1 MNGEIAAV
9 EKNSKKMRRF
19 LFAAATILALSA
31 RAGAVAP
38 SPMTSLQAIHE
49 LSNAEASKSI
59 PVAFQAT
66 VTYFSADLGNLF
78 VQEGQTGIYVWGAGS
93 PRLSP
98 GDRVLV
104 KGVTARSFR
113 PYIYASDVTLLGHG
127 ASPEAQPAT
136 FDDLISARFDSVL
149 VTVRGVLR
157 AANLSA
163 PSGDHA
169 AGSTLR
175 ILTDGGYVDAVV
187 NDDGPAQLENLLDAQ
202 VVITGVAGG
211 VFDGKRQQTG
221 AALHVSSLTDI
232 KVLEPAA
239 KSPWSLVPTAMD
251 EIMHSYHVKDLSSRI
266 RVSGV
271 VTYYEPGAAL
281 VLQNGVES
289 LWISTHSFA
298 PVRIGDEADAIGF
311 PTVNDGFLNLAASEV
326 RDSGT
331 AAPINSQLV
340 ESHELTSSQHVFDL
354 VSIEGR
360 VAITARESSQDEYVL
375 AVDGYEFSAI
385 FRHPQNAGMP
395 SLPPMK
401 EIPVGSRIRVTGIC
415 VPDNTTPFRR
425 NSHFN
430 ILLRSTD
437 DIAVLG
443 EPTWLTVPHLVQIA
457 GLLLLLAVIVGARG
471 WLRERKTR
479 REIGSL
485 AYVEQ
490 RRGRILESINSSEPL
505 AEILERITEL
515 VSVRLN
521 GAPCWCQ
528 IADGAALGNRPEQLD
543 PSSLRTLEY
552 PIAARSGPPLGAIYA
567 AFDARTKP
575 TVIEREALAMSAG
588 LATLAIETSRLYA
601 DLVRRSEVDVLTDVQ
616 NRFAMERTLDAM
628 IHNARQSAGIFAM
641 IFIDLNEFKQVN
653 DLHGHLVGDLY
664 LQEVAQRMKRQLR
677 PGDTL
682 GRVGG
687 DEFAVLV
694 PEVRNRAEVEE
705 IAARLESCF
714 LEPFAGEG
722 FVLRGSASIGVALY
736 PEDATTAASLLRT
749 ADAAMYLA
757 KYSKKG
763 QKPGQS
769 DKELAPKNRR

>member
-1 MNGEIAAV
+1 
-9 EKNSKKMRRF
+9 
-19 LFAAATILALSA
+19 
-31 RAGAVAP
+31 
-38 SPMTSLQAIHE
+38 
-49 LSNAEASKSI
+49 
-59 PVAFQAT
+59 
-66 VTYFSADLGNLF
+66 
-78 VQEGQTGIYVWGAGS
+78 
-93 PRLSP
+93 
-98 GDRVLV
+98 
-104 KGVTARSFR
+104 
-113 PYIYASDVTLLGHG
+113 
-127 ASPEAQPAT
+127 
-136 FDDLISARFDSVL
+136 
-149 VTVRGVLR
+149 
-157 AANLSA
+157 
-163 PSGDHA
+163 
-169 AGSTLR
+169 
-175 ILTDGGYVDAVV
+175 
-187 NDDGPAQLENLLDAQ
+187 
-202 VVITGVAGG
+202 
-211 VFDGKRQQTG
+211 
-221 AALHVSSLTDI
+221 
-232 KVLEPAA
+232 
-239 KSPWSLVPTAMD
+239 
-251 EIMHSYHVKDLSSRI
+251 
-266 RVSGV
+266 
-271 VTYYEPGAAL
+271 
-281 VLQNGVES
+281 
-289 LWISTHSFA
+289 
-298 PVRIGDEADAIGF
+298 
-311 PTVNDGFLNLAASEV
+311 
-326 RDSGT
+326 
-331 AAPINSQLV
+331 
-340 ESHELTSSQHVFDL
+340 
-354 VSIEGR
+354 
-360 VAITARESSQDEYVL
+360 
-375 AVDGYEFSAI
+375 
-385 FRHPQNAGMP
+385 
-395 SLPPMK
+395 MK

-415 VPDNTTPFRR
+415 VPDSTTPFRR
-425 NSHFN
+425 NGHFN
-430 ILLRSTD
+430 ILLRSAD

-457 GLLLLLAVIVGARG
+457 GLLILLAVIVGARG

-505 AEILERITEL
+505 AEILERTTEL

-543 PSSLRTLEY
+543 PSSLRTVEY

-567 AFDARTKP
+567 AFDAHTKP
-575 TVIEREALAMSAG
+575 TVIEREALAMAAG
-588 LATLAIETSRLYA
+588 LSTLAIETSRLYA
-601 DLVRRSEVDVLTDVQ
+601 DLVRRSVVDVLTDVQ

-694 PEVRNRAEVEE
+694 PDLRNRAEVEE

-722 FVLRGSASIGVALY
+722 FVLRGSASIGIALY
-736 PEDATTAASLLRT
+736 PEDATTAESLLRT

-769 DKELAPKNRR
+769 DTEMAPKNRR